1 MNIIKGNPGETKLAH
16 TVKLDKGADH
26 AGAESALLAR
36 WNVVGHM
43 GGWTTGFAIFRP
55 MRFRCWFE
63 LAAGGVVVVELEYM
77 GVVVV

>member
-55 MRFRCWFE
+55 M
-63 LAAGGVVVVELEYM
+63 
-77 GVVVV
+77 